1 MYNVEQILLKD
12 GLSFSVLS
20 ELSYQSHLNVN
31 LKRDLRYFDKESLFA
46 ELFAVAEWYDACEIL
61 HDLSVDYRIKSTQSI
76 KLKFER
82 YFPEHQARKVF
93 NDILGFRILCDSYQD
108 VIALSNI
115 PQIRVANMSQGKAN
129 DDGYRGVH
137 VYYQKDNFHYPIEI
151 QYNTYYDR
159 QLNNWLHQY
168 VYKHSF
174 PNETGQKLRQHYE
187 HTPIKNEMEFKEVL
201 RDVLSDC
208 KKI

>member
-12 GLSFSVLS
+12 GLSFSILS

-82 YFPEHQARKVF
+82 YFPEHQARKFSMIFWVF
-93 NDILGFRILCDSYQD
+93 VFS
-108 VIALSNI
+108 VIA
-115 PQIRVANMSQGKAN
+115 
-129 DDGYRGVH
+129 
-137 VYYQKDNFHYPIEI
+137 
-151 QYNTYYDR
+151 
-159 QLNNWLHQY
+159 
-168 VYKHSF
+168 
-174 PNETGQKLRQHYE
+174 
-187 HTPIKNEMEFKEVL
+187 IKM
-201 RDVLSDC
+201 
-208 KKI
+208 